1 MPASMNA
8 ATIPMVYD
16 NREWIAMGSSFLVG
30 VLLALTISHM
40 TIRHEAM
47 PVEQPIKI
55 SLVEPQVELPKPVE
69 LPPPVE
75 QPKPKDPPPKPVA
88 HEPSRS
94 PVVAKPSPV
103 PEAKPVSV
111 PETKVDPLLKTIPK
125 AEPAPPAVPQEKVTP
140 VTEPAPVQR
149 NAAAEGRFAQDV
161 RTQIEH
167 KKIFPD
173 SARDLGMSGVVEVM
187 YVLNRAGTLVRAEV
201 ATSSGYPLLDQA
213 ALRAVRSATFAA
225 FPSDAWVGETQK
237 EFRTKLVFSINY

>member
-1 MPASMNA
+1 MST

-16 NREWIAMGSSFLVG
+16 NREWIAKGSSVLLG
-30 VLLALTISHM
+30 VLLALTISHLV
-40 TIRHEAM
+40 IKHEAM
-47 PVEQPIKI
+47 PVDEPIQI
-55 SLVEPQVELPKPVE
+55 SLTEPPMDLPKPVE
-69 LPPPVE
+69 MPPPVE

-88 HEPSRS
+88 PEPVRS

-111 PETKVDPLLKTIPK
+111 PDAKIDPVAKTIPT
-125 AEPAPPAVPQEKVTP
+125 AEPAPPVAPQEKVMPKAEAT
-140 VTEPAPVQR
+140 PAPAPMQR
-149 NAAAEGRFAQDV
+149 NAAAEGHFAQDV
-161 RTQIEH
+161 RTQIER

-173 SARDLGMSGVVEVM
+173 SARDLGMSGVVEVV
-187 YVLNRAGTLVRAEV
+187 YVLNRTGTLARAEV

-225 FPSDAWVGETQK
+225 FPADAWVGENQK